1 MRELDSLAITAKAD
15 PTAREELIRQQ
26 EFYILKCASKVSH
39 RYITKSDDEWSVSLL
54 AFSQAIDG
62 YDQNKGSFLSFTD
75 LVIKRRLIDYTKSQ
89 GKYNAEVSID
99 PILFDTE
106 PEEESDDVQIRM
118 AVADQVSKQ
127 DSNDLK
133 CEIEAANHAFSDYGF
148 SFFDLADC
156 SPHAAKTKKACA
168 KAVNYILQNPLII
181 NDLHSTRQL
190 SLKII
195 ENNTHIPR
203 KILERHR
210 KYIIAAIEILSGE
223 YPYLA
228 EYMRYI
234 REEKDL

>member
-15 PTAREELIRQQ
+15 PGIREKLIRQQ

-39 RYITKSDDEWSVSLL
+39 RFITKSDDEWSVSLL
-54 AFSQAIDG
+54 AFSQAIDS
-62 YDQNKGSFLSFTD
+62 YDLNKGSFLSFTQ
-75 LVIKRRLIDYTKSQ
+75 LVIKRRLIDYMKSQ

-106 PEEESDDVQIRM
+106 PEEECEDVQIHM
-118 AVADQVSKQ
+118 AVAARVIRQEP
-127 DSNDLK
+127 NDLK
-133 CEIEAANHAFSDYGF
+133 YEIEAANCVFSDYGF
-148 SFFDLADC
+148 SFFDLAEC
-156 SPHAAKTKKACA
+156 SPHATKTKKACA
-168 KAVNYILQNPLII
+168 KAINYILQNPLII
-181 NDLHSTRQL
+181 NDLHSSRQL
-190 SLKII
+190 SLKTI
-195 ENNTHIPR
+195 EKNTLIPR